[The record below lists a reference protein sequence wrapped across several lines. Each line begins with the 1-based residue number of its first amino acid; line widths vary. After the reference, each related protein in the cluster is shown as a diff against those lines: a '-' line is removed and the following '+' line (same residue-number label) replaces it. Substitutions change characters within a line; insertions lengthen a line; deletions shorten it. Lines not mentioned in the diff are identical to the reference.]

1 MTVYRHKGGTET
13 VLLCADIG
21 NSSIGVGVYDGAG
34 TGNVKK
40 CMTSKM
46 AAVRTKSADEYAVT
60 LDGILRLRGISP
72 SEIDGC
78 MLSSVV
84 PPLTAAVSSAVKTLT
99 GVTPMEVGPGIRTGL
114 NIRVDSQT
122 QLGADLVA
130 NAVAASALR
139 KPPFLIVDVGCATTL
154 TVVDAAGVLEGVI
167 ICPGVRMSLDAL
179 ASYTA
184 ALPDVPI
191 VPPKRLIAKNSADAM
206 NAGVLLGHAFMID
219 GFIDRIGRELGCEGL
234 RVIVTGGL
242 ADTVIP
248 FCRHPVE
255 RQPDL
260 TLDGLALLYQ
270 KNRK

>member
-1 MTVYRHKGGTET
+1 M
-13 VLLCADIG
+13 LLCADIG
-21 NSSIGVGVYDGAG
+21 NSSIGIGVYECS
-34 TGNVKK
+34 GNAPGKSR
-40 CMTSKM
+40 MTSKI
-46 AAVRTKSADEYAVT
+46 AAVRSKSADEYAVT
-60 LDGILRLRGISP
+60 LDGILRLHGISP
-72 SEIDGC
+72 TEIGGC
-78 MLSSVV
+78 MVSSVV

-139 KPPFLIVDVGCATTL
+139 KPPFLIVDIGSATTF
-154 TVVDAAGVLEGVI
+154 TVVDASGVLEGVI

-191 VPPKRLIAKNSADAM
+191 APPKRTVAKNSVDAM

-219 GFIDRIGRELGCEGL
+219 GFIDRIGREPGCEGL

-242 ADTVIP
+242 ADTVLP
-248 FCRHPVE
+248 YCSHPVE
-255 RQPDL
+255 RQPEL
-260 TLDGLALLYQ
+260 TLDGLALLYF